1 VDPVLLSLSAA
12 FFTGLLASF
21 LRMPPLVGYL
31 VAGYGLCILGY
42 PVTPLLSELAEVGIL
57 LLLFTVGLKLKLQT
71 LIKREV
77 LGVGGLHILMVAL
90 VSGCVFFLESLHLTG
105 GLLLGVAL
113 AFSST
118 VLAVKVLEDNGEIQT
133 FQGRT
138 VLGILILQDV
148 VAVGLLVLA
157 GGDVPSPWALTLL
170 GIPFL
175 APLARR
181 FYDLTSND
189 ELRLLLGVLMAVVGG
204 EIASQM
210 GVSRELGALLM
221 GLLLSGH
228 SDAKDLSDKLWGL
241 KEMFLVG
248 FFLEIGL
255 HGIPTLA
262 QGERALLL
270 LAALPLQGILFFFL
284 MIFLGLRART
294 SFIAALALS
303 TYSEFAL
310 IVSEPL
316 IHLGLLDPD
325 WDEVLGLAVA
335 GSLALGAV
343 LNRWPQTL
351 YAALERFLKPLE
363 RSVPHPDQIPPDFGQ
378 TDWLIVGMGRT
389 GRAAY
394 RTLDERQV
402 RTMGIDADPI
412 RVMQLKNEG
421 IRVVYG
427 DVEDAELWAHA
438 PLSALRGIII
448 AMPGMDARVKAL
460 ESIRARGF
468 KGVVGTVSFRSNE
481 EAQLYRLGADEV
493 YRPLIQ
499 AGEQLADR
507 ILDLEAL
514 LLAKEARTEEECPD
528 LAATHGAGEFSQG

>member
-1 VDPVLLSLSAA
+1 MDPVLLSLSAA

-21 LRMPPLVGYL
+21 LKMPPLVGYL
-31 VAGYGLCILGY
+31 VAGYGLCALEY

-57 LLLFTVGLKLKLQT
+57 LLLFTVGLKLKLET

-77 LGVGGLHILMVAL
+77 FGVGGLHILIVAL
-90 VSGCVFFLESLHLTG
+90 VSGSVFFLQSLHLTG

-157 GGDVPSPWALTLL
+157 GGDVPSPWALALL
-170 GIPFL
+170 GIPVL

-181 FYDLTSND
+181 FYDITAND

-204 EIASQM
+204 EIASQL

-221 GLLLSGH
+221 GVLLSSH
-228 SDAKDLSDKLWGL
+228 PDAKDLSDKLWGL

-284 MIFLGLRART
+284 MIVLGLRART

-316 IHLGLLDPD
+316 IHLGLLDSD

-343 LNRWPQTL
+343 LNRWPQSI
-351 YAALERFLKPLE
+351 YAVLEPLLKPLE

-378 TDWLIVGMGRT
+378 ADWLIVGMGRT

-394 RTLDERQV
+394 RALDERNT
-402 RTMGIDADPI
+402 RIMGIDADPI
-412 RVMQLKNEG
+412 RVRQLKTDG

-438 PLSALRGIII
+438 PLDAFRGIII
-448 AMPGMDARVKAL
+448 AMPGMESRVKAL

-468 KGVVGTVSFRSNE
+468 KGVVGTVSFRSSE
-481 EAQLYRLGADEV
+481 HAILLKLGADEV
-493 YRPLIQ
+493 YRPLSQ
-499 AGEQLADR
+499 AGEQLAEH
-507 ILDLEAL
+507 LLEL
-514 LLAKEARTEEECPD
+514 EQELLAKKTLAEKELPD
-528 LAATHGAGEFSQG
+528 LSTPHGATEFAQG